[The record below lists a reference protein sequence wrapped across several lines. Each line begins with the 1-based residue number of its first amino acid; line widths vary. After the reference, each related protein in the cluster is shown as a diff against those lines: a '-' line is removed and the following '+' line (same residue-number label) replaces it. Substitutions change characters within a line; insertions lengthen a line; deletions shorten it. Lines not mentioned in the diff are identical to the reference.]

1 VRNDKFYYAVSRK
14 WKCKYQDKKMRLYSP
29 KERFRNLKTK
39 WESENQDSRPAE
51 PKIEDTR
58 PKEML
63 LEEN

>member
-1 VRNDKFYYAVSRK
+1 
-14 WKCKYQDKKMRLYSP
+14 MRLYSP